1 MYKNIDGY
9 IYIDFFS
16 FDKKAHYRKKIKRSK
31 IFKKKNEDY
40 SFIENIDEY
49 KNCLSLDTFNTTD
62 KKEILVTIDK
72 EIFIQKIQSG
82 FNSEN
87 DIMDQF
93 IKDAKRSKFYL
104 NNTLLNDDNYDLFF
118 AYLDN
123 KYDNKQR
130 NIILMLCTQ
139 AIFAYPF
146 EIIQNSLTDKYLSE
160 ISIHEKNKNDLLK
173 IKIIINS
180 EGVRFDIS
188 KKMRIFRFD
197 DYSNDITLNYVN
209 IKLEFNLDF
218 DKFILMKI
226 YIEN

>member
-87 DIMDQF
+87 EIMDQF

-130 NIILMLCTQ
+130 NIILMLVHT
-139 AIFAYPF
+139 IFISIQ
-146 EIIQNSLTDKYLSE
+146 IIQNSLKDKYLSE

-188 KKMRIFRFD
+188 KKMRIFKFD
-197 DYSNDITLNYVN
+197 DHSNDITLNYVN